1 MQEILQETCLALLRN
16 EDLLVYANAEQ
27 GNVPFQAAE
36 STFNR
41 LSISERSKLKKESV
55 SNFDGEV
62 NISTASKETES
73 ESVQKNEYIAVT
85 FLIASKK
92 NIAVKE
98 SISFESIK
106 DNLKDLGST
115 SSSELIACEII
126 WQPQG
131 EREMLSSE
139 ELVISYPNLKHL

>member
-1 MQEILQETCLALLRN
+1 MILQETCLALLRN

-62 NISTASKETES
+62 NISTASKENES

-85 FLIASKK
+85 ILIASKK

-131 EREMLSSE
+131 ERGMLSSE